1 MQLKT
6 KISKLH
12 YDKGAK
18 GGLFNLLKG
27 CSYFYA
33 LGSALKNKLY
43 DKNVLHPK
51 KVDAYVVSVGNLTTG
66 GVGKTPVVAQ
76 IARYYLEKN
85 EKVAIVSRGYGSELS
100 KKTRTKTCCAPIM
113 PLSSGINLIS
123 DGEHIFFN
131 AKMAGDEPHWLA
143 ENTKAIVITTKN
155 RYEGAKYAIEKFGA
169 TKIILDDGFQHR
181 KLHRDLDIVLIDSEM
196 GFGNEN
202 LLPAGPLREGLEAF
216 NRIDRLVVVSK
227 NTDHTRAEKYAK
239 IMGKKLKKDTVVCYT
254 EPDFAYNIFNKE
266 EILPAVGQASPDNNE
281 AKPKVVA
288 FSAIGQPQ
296 QFYKFLTDYEVVKT
310 VDFDDHHNYTQSDI
324 EELRKSG
331 ATTFITT
338 EKDAGKLLGLDFKD
352 MKVFALKLQTKIDVE
367 TLLND

>member
-1 MQLKT
+1 MGFKT
-6 KISKLH
+6 NISKLH
-12 YDKGAK
+12 YDKGVK
-18 GGLFNLLKG
+18 GGVFNLLKG

-33 LGSALKNKLY
+33 AGSGLKNKLY
-43 DKNVLHPK
+43 DKGFLKPK

-76 IARYYLEKN
+76 IAQYYIERN
-85 EKVAIVSRGYGSELS
+85 EKVAIVSRGYGAKLS
-100 KKTRTKTCCAPIM
+100 NKN
-113 PLSSGINLIS
+113 INVIS
-123 DGEHIFFN
+123 NGNEIFFK
-131 AKMAGDEPHWLA
+131 ADLAGDEPHWLA
-143 ENTKAIVITTKN
+143 ENVKGACVITSKN
-155 RYEGAKYAIEKFGA
+155 RYEASKFAVEKFGV

-239 IMGKKLKKDTVVCYT
+239 IMGKKLKKKTAVCYT
-254 EPDFAYNIFNKE
+254 EPDFAYNIFNPE
-266 EILPAVGQASPDNNE
+266 EKLPAVGWACQPNNSDS
-281 AKPKVVA
+281 KTKVLA

-296 QFYKFLTDYEVVKT
+296 QFYKFLTDYDVIKT

-324 EELRKSG
+324 EELRKTG
-331 ATTFITT
+331 AKTLLTT
-338 EKDAGKLLGLDFKD
+338 EKDAGKLLGLEFMDL
-352 MKVFALKLQTKIDVE
+352 KVFALKLQTKIDVCK
-367 TLLND
+367 LINI